1 MPWWR
6 GQGNR
11 GGVFG
16 VFSRIPRAFA
26 DPVSPPPPSQALLRN
41 TQHTHSHS
49 SPWGHPQLPK
59 CMTAPW
65 GPQSVNSH
73 HPPRAS
79 ESSTAHTWESP
90 GLHPDTSKVAARHG
104 QSPNTGTDV
113 HTQPHSRGLQSDYVP
128 PWPEAVKPQM
138 LPAQRPL

>member
-16 VFSRIPRAFA
+16 VFSRILRAFA
-26 DPVSPPPPSQALLRN
+26 DPVSPPPPSQALLGN

-65 GPQSVNSH
+65 GPQTVNSH
-73 HPPRAS
+73 HPPTAS
-79 ESSTAHTWESP
+79 ESSTAHTWRVL
-90 GLHPDTSKVAARHG
+90 GFTQTQARLLQG
-104 QSPNTGTDV
+104 MVTPQTQEDV
-113 HTQPHSRGLQSDYVP
+113 RTQPHSRGLQSDYVP
-128 PWPEAVKPQM
+128 PWPEAVKPLM
-138 LPAQRPL
+138 LSAQRSL